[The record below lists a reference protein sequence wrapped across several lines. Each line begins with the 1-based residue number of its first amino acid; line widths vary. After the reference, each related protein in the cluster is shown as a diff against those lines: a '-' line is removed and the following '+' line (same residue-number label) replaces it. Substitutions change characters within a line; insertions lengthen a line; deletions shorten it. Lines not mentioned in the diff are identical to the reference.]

1 MKHLI
6 TYDLHNPG
14 QNYQSLIS
22 AIALLGTAKR
32 ISGSCWAV
40 KSNLNSSQIR
50 NYLAYFLDCNDHLF
64 VCPFGSYAAINCKQE
79 IIAWLNN

>member
-6 TYDLHNPG
+6 TYDLYDPG
-14 QNYQSLIS
+14 QNYEKLIS
-22 AIALLGTAKR
+22 AIKSLGTAKR

-40 KSNLNSSQIR
+40 KTHLSSGQICTC
-50 NYLAYFLDCNDHLF
+50 LASTLDQNDLLF

-79 IIAWLNN
+79 TLAWLNN